1 MKFKPVPLLDLL
13 LIVLGIVALVHPNFS
28 HSTRQDL
35 VQVGPMQ
42 ATVETRRVFAIPPLL
57 SGLVMVTG
65 AWLVFA
71 GSRKR

>member
-1 MKFKPVPLLDLL
+1 MKFKPVPLLGAV
-13 LIVLGIVALVHPNFS
+13 LIVLGLVALIHPNFS
-28 HSTRQDL
+28 KSTRQDF
-35 VQVGPMQ
+35 VQVGPMH

-65 AWLVFA
+65 AWLIFV